1 MKKLLNGKLL
11 KQHWLALSF
20 GVLTLALIS
29 VACGGGSGAKA
40 RILLEDSG
48 DLYLIDS
55 DDRAAPRDV
64 GVDFD
69 EDSSLEFRIFVDD
82 RYGNARYLQENNFAV
97 TPGGKRLTIEEGRG
111 SSYIVERSDLR
122 GASGDGTEISD
133 DRLSQAWYHYNGDTL
148 VLQEPL
154 GSNYRCSVSSN
165 GRDLE
170 EIGSGNR
177 CFPNFSSE
185 SVVVYD
191 SREVVVY
198 SYSGDE
204 RFAVDAEGSTGDD
217 DFVFRIIDDGN
228 AVIATRDA
236 SRGATELIWQKRGEE
251 TDTLAENDRV
261 VILDSSMNS
270 KWFVYAT
277 EDIGQG
283 LELYVSDGNPD
294 NDRLL
299 GAGVQFDVKISP
311 NGEVLLYSISGRG
324 SASGDDGASFG
335 IYMVELGSSVGEESV
350 LYEASR
356 PGSLNSWGFG
366 WIQYGDRQLAQIWVS
381 SGEEDDLWNVAWV
394 PGDEP
399 VDLAGSSGSNA
410 IYPIEDM
417 WVSISEQSD
426 DVGQYNVFE
435 LFDESRVLGDEDV
448 TGEILDLQFL
458 KNGRLA
464 IEIYEEGFEEIQFVS
479 RDGNGLEIAGALA
492 EEEIDPWYTVENRVF
507 AEIDDGSSKV
517 VTIGYGDDE
526 EEEIEDRGW
535 EISSVFNP
543 SQPRSFYNSANS
555 ISTDFINFDDAG
567 ESEDFDDD
575 DAEPAPTTT
584 WATATTWEY
593 VIAPTTEP
601 WATTTTEPWATTAA
615 PAEIPFY
622 NNFNGFDDYIDQNF
636 SGDLDD
642 FISIYYGNNSSFCDQ
657 YYSVPGYSSYAN
669 DNC

>member
-1 MKKLLNGKLL
+1 MTKLLNGKLL

-29 VACGGGSGAKA
+29 VACGGSGSRAH
-40 RILLEDSG
+40 ILLEDSG
-48 DLYLIDS
+48 DLYLLDS
-55 DDRAAPRDV
+55 GDRAAPRDL

-69 EDSSLEFRIFVDD
+69 EDSSLDFRIFADD
-82 RYGNARYLQENNFAV
+82 RYGNARYLQENNFAIS
-97 TPGGKRLTIEEGRG
+97 PGGKRLTIEEGRG

-133 DRLSQAWYHYNGDTL
+133 ERLSRAWYHYNGDTL

-154 GSNYRCSVSSN
+154 GDNYRCSVSSS
-165 GRDLE
+165 GRDLQRIE
-170 EIGSGNR
+170 SGNS
-177 CFPNFSSE
+177 CSPNFSSE

-204 RFAVDAEGSTGDD
+204 KFIVDAEGSTGDD
-217 DFVFRIIDDGN
+217 DFDFRIIDDGN

-236 SRGATELIWQKRGEE
+236 SRGATELIWQKRGDEPE
-251 TDTLAENDRV
+251 TLAENDRV

-270 KWFVYAT
+270 KWFVYVT

-283 LELYVSDGNPD
+283 LELHVSDGNPD

-299 GAGVQFDVKISP
+299 GIGVQLDAKISP
-311 NGEVLLYSISGRG
+311 DGEVLLYSISGIG
-324 SASGDDGASFG
+324 SDSGDDGASFG
-335 IYMVELGSSVGEESV
+335 IYTVELGSSVGEESAE
-350 LYEASR
+350 YEAIR
-356 PGSLNSWGFG
+356 PEVLNGWGFG
-366 WIQYGDRQLAQIWVS
+366 WIQYEDRQLAQIWVS
-381 SGEEDDLWNVAWV
+381 SGEDDDLWNVAWV
-394 PGDEP
+394 PGNEP
-399 VDLAGSSGSNA
+399 VDLTGSSWSNA
-410 IYPIEDM
+410 IYPIENM

-426 DVGQYNVFE
+426 DAGRYNVFE

-448 TGEILDLQFL
+448 NGEIQDVKLL

-464 IEIYEEGFEEIQFVS
+464 IEVYEEGFEEIQFVS
-479 RDGNGLEIAGALA
+479 RDGDSLEIAEALA

-507 AEIDDGSSKV
+507 AEIYDGSSSRV

-543 SQPRSFYNSANS
+543 SQPRSFYNRANS

-575 DAEPAPTTT
+575 DAEPVTP
-584 WATATTWEY
+584 TTWEY
-593 VIAPTTEP
+593 ETTTTEA
-601 WATTTTEPWATTAA
+601 WATTTWEWAATTA
-615 PAEIPFY
+615 PATTQFGIPF
-622 NNFNGFDDYIDQNF
+622 FDDFTGFDDYIDQNF